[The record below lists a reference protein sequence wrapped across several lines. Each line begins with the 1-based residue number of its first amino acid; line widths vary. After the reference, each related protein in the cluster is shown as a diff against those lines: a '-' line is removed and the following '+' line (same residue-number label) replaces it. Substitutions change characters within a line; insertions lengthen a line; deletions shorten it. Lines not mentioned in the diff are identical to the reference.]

1 MKEVDVMTENK
12 TDPSVKAL
20 VQSLKTD
27 AWVNNLFVPK
37 HIFYVDEISDFEWL
51 LFSKCFVDPKHR
63 TWENNHYKHHTSKSK
78 DGTKI
83 IYHVSC
89 VRMVQYVDGY
99 VNMRNIRIEKKH
111 YLTDHFAMYH
121 LLEQKVVNR
130 ESVLFCN
137 KDGSK
142 ICSDLTRDQY
152 EQIIKTMSFFAK
164 PCTWFTPLNQP
175 HVNLIAKYRLIGV
188 TNENQVLIYDFFG
201 EDRYKVYPLNE
212 YQNIIDAKALKAFV
226 VYDDQGHLC
235 RACMNDE
242 SSQVIQKYI
251 EDHEF

>member
-1 MKEVDVMTENK
+1 MKEVDIMTENK

-37 HIFYVDEISDFEWL
+37 HVFYVENISDLEWH
-51 LFSKCFVDPKHR
+51 LFSQYFVWHKDKSWKH
-63 TWENNHYKHHTSKSK
+63 NHYKEHTSQSE

-89 VRMVQYVDGY
+89 IRMIQYVGEY
-99 VNMRNIRIEKKH
+99 VTIRNIRIEKKDR
-111 YLTDHFAMYH
+111 LTDPFAMYH
-121 LLEQKVVNR
+121 LLEKKVIDR

-152 EQIIKTMSFFAK
+152 EQIIKTMCFFAK
-164 PCTWFTPLNQP
+164 PCTWFTPLNRP
-175 HVNLIAKYRLIGV
+175 DANLIAKYRMIGV
-188 TNENQVLIYDFFG
+188 MDTNEVIIYDFF
-201 EDRYKVYPLNE
+201 KQYPLDE
-212 YQNIIDAKALKAFV
+212 YQGIIDTKALKAFV
-226 VYDDQGHLC
+226 VYDAKGHLC
-235 RACMNDE
+235 RTRMNEE

>member
-1 MKEVDVMTENK
+1 MKEVDIMAEHE

-37 HIFYVDEISDFEWL
+37 HMFYVNEISNLEWL
-51 LFSKCFVDPKHR
+51 LFPKCFVGSNNKP
-63 TWENNHYKHHTSKSK
+63 WENQNYKNHASKSE
-78 DGTKI
+78 DGTKT

-89 VRMVQYVDGY
+89 IRMIQYVGEY
-99 VNMRNIRIEKKH
+99 VTIRNIRIEKKD
-111 YLTDHFAMYH
+111 YLDDPFAMYH
-121 LLEQKVVNR
+121 LLEQKVIDR

-152 EQIIKTMSFFAK
+152 EQIIKTMCFFAK
-164 PCTWFTPLNQP
+164 PCTWFTPLNRP
-175 HVNLIAKYRLIGV
+175 DANLIAKYRMIGV
-188 TNENQVLIYDFFG
+188 MDTNEVIIYDFF
-201 EDRYKVYPLNE
+201 KQYPLDE
-212 YQNIIDAKALKAFV
+212 YQGIIDTKALKAFV
-226 VYDDQGHLC
+226 VYDAKGHLC
-235 RACMNDE
+235 RACMNEE
-242 SSQVIQKYI
+242 SSQIIQKYI